1 MAWTTP
7 RDFNADDVL
16 TAAQMDEISG
26 NLTYLQTRAWSGEIV
41 YATVALAIGDGKL
54 YIPIPGALNGYNLTA
69 VQIMV
74 YAKSTSGTP
83 TVQLARGRQ
92 ANATSEHSF
101 SDMLSTLLTIDANEY
116 SSANAATAAVIN
128 TSYDD
133 LATGD
138 LIRVDC
144 DVAGT
149 GTTGLYLMLTCN
161 LP

>member
-7 RDFNADDVL
+7 RDFNANDIL
-16 TAAQMDEISG
+16 TAAQMDEISA
-26 NLTYLQTRAWSGEIV
+26 NLTFLQSRAWSGEIV
-41 YATVALAIGDGKL
+41 YATTALATGDAKT
-54 YIPIPGALNGYNLTA
+54 YIPIPAIVNGYNLTG

-74 YAKSTSGTP
+74 FAKSTSGTP
-83 TVQLARGRQ
+83 TVMLARGRQ
-92 ANATSEHSF
+92 ANATTAHAF
-101 SDMLSTLLTIDANEY
+101 SDMLSTSLTIDANEF
-116 SSANAATAAVIN
+116 SSADAATAAVIN
-128 TSYDD
+128 SSYDD

-149 GTTGLYLMLTCN
+149 GTTGLYLMLQAD